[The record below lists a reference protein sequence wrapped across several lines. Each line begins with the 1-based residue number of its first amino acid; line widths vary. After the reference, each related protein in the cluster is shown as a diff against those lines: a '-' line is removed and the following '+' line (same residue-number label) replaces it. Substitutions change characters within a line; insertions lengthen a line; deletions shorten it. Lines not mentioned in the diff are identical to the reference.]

1 MKQYRK
7 HFNINLGSE
16 TSHLYPDPL
25 QSNHSQPGS
34 FSEDTETFFCNVASV
49 GASRDSS
56 WNQRSFQELQEF
68 LGGVR
73 LLNDF
78 NWPKDD
84 LNWFTV
90 SAGIID
96 GNTKVRLFTV
106 PCSIILFSSE
116 GVKKKRIWIYS

>member
-78 NWPKDD
+78 NWFKDD
-84 LNWFTV
+84 LNWFKL
-90 SAGIID
+90 IYQ
-96 GNTKVRLFTV
+96 
-106 PCSIILFSSE
+106 
-116 GVKKKRIWIYS
+116 KKSMKMR